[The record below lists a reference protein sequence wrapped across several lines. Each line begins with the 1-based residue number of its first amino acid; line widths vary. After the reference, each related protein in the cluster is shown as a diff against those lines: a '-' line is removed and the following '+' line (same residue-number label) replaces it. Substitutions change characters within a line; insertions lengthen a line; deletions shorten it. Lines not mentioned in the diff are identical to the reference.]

1 MGAGSGKYMS
11 GSGPELGVGGRLITV
26 VLEREIEESGLQK
39 WKAGVRTVEFAAMAL
54 FPSECRS

>member
-1 MGAGSGKYMS
+1 MS